1 MDSNE
6 MKLMK
11 AWERRKFVFVLQ
23 YISCNILLSYF
34 VITISDYP
42 VVRNYVIWI
51 SMCLV
56 AFLLIFRLV
65 PSVLYLLVYKCRR
78 WFGKKITSREAI
90 ENRRNGEMILDA
102 LKNIEIRIKELEKRE
117 VKKKK
122 EDEYNRAMS
131 MASQMI
137 SKKLNNYGNK
147 LRSRVTQHMINHNIF
162 ANKEA
167 GLQNKTNRRKK
178 IHLKKKLKP
187 VEEASIE
194 ES

>member
-78 WFGKKITSREAI
+78 WFGKKITSRDAI

>member
-1 MDSNE
+1 

-65 PSVLYLLVYKCRR
+65 PSVLYLLIYKCRR
-78 WFGKKITSREAI
+78 WFGKKITSRDAI